1 MIEKLS
7 KYLEGSAYA
16 DYPVEN
22 LTDAGLAHWH
32 FKLVGSNKIVR
43 IPKQSQMNLAP
54 LDNLKYQETCYQAML
69 PSGNTPRCYELI
81 SPNRYLTNGALIV
94 EEIKGREVNLKKDFV
109 KIAKA
114 LTNIHALP
122 ANEKNPIIW
131 KPQDPIKAMLRE
143 IAGQMIYLERSYKS
157 KKVGHLI
164 VNEFNEVKQKIK
176 GLNFEKVPLSLIS
189 FDCHPANFI
198 IDEEE
203 KAILVDLEK
212 CRYSYPGFDLAHASL
227 YTSTTWGKTK
237 RELPQNLLNSEEVIA
252 FYQEWLRG
260 MPLDHALKTLPS
272 LLILRTLMWLWS
284 ITWCGKWLVES
295 KLKKNLSQ
303 KQNWSS
309 ELSSDA
315 LVEKVMFNVED
326 CLLEKNIAKVTS
338 EWSKASKLNQLLSH
352 F

>member
-1 MIEKLS
+1 MIENLR

-16 DYPVEN
+16 HYPVEN
-22 LTDAGLAHWH
+22 LTEAGLAHWH
-32 FKLVGSNKIVR
+32 FRLVGSDKIVR

-54 LDNLKYQETCYQAML
+54 LENLRYQKTCYQAML
-69 PSGNTPRCYELI
+69 PSGNTPRCYKLI
-81 SPNRYLTNGALIV
+81 SPNRYLTNGALVV
-94 EEIKGREVNLKKDFV
+94 EEIKGDEVNLKKDFL

-122 ANEKNPIIW
+122 TNKKTIIW
-131 KPQDPIKAMLRE
+131 KPDQPIKAMLKE
-143 IAGQMIYLERSYKS
+143 VADQMVYLEQSPQS
-157 KKVGHLI
+157 KKVSHLI
-164 VNEFNEVKQKIK
+164 LSEFNEVKRKIK
-176 GLNFEKVPLSLIS
+176 SLNFEKVPLALIS
-189 FDCHPANFI
+189 FDCHPGNFI
-198 IDEEE
+198 INEEG

-237 RELPQNLLNSEEVIA
+237 QELPQNLLNSKEVIT
-252 FYQEWLRG
+252 FYQKWLRG

-295 KLKKNLSQ
+295 KLKKNSSK

-315 LVEKVMFNVED
+315 LIEKVRFNVED
-326 CLLEKNIAKVTS
+326 CLLEKNVAKVTS
-338 EWSKASKLNQLLSH
+338 EWSKVSKLNQMLSY